1 VDAENTHQVFD
12 WLWTSGQISERDILA
27 MPAMG
32 IEVVVNLTLPTGA
45 TALAGE
51 GDLVTRQGMA
61 YVHIPVVWDQ
71 PKPEQFARFV
81 GVLRAFA
88 GCKVWVHCAKN
99 FRVSAFVY
107 LYRRLVLGHSEEAAS
122 FPMRELWTPNDTWR
136 AFIERVTETWGR
148 G

>member
-12 WLWTSGQISERDILA
+12 WLWTSGQVSERDIEA
-27 MPAMG
+27 MPALD

-61 YVHIPVVWDQ
+61 YVHIPVVWDA
-71 PKPEQFARFV
+71 PRPEQFTQFA

-88 GCKVWVHCAKN
+88 GRKIWVHCAKN

-107 LYRRLVLGHSEEAAS
+107 LYRRLVLGHSEEEAS

-136 AFIERVTETWGR
+136 AFMERVVATWGR
-148 G
+148 D